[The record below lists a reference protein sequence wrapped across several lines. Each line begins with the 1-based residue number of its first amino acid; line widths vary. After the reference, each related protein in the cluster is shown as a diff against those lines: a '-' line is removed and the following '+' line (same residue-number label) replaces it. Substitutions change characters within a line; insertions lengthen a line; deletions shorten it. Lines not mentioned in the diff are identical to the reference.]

1 VEVGNNCVS
10 YSVLIRYV
18 LIPFLIVG
26 LVATYLYV
34 EKKRR
39 QADSVWEVK
48 TAELNFDDPP
58 EIIGRGTFGLV
69 LLAEYRGTQVAVKR
83 VIPPRRKRKNE
94 RTGSVESI
102 LSSIQTSNDFFEFK
116 NDIENAPNGVPLLGD
131 TADESISLI
140 NGAHAHTSLELM
152 DSIQNNLSSKETT
165 KRRSVWNIQALF
177 KNRHSELKADFVN
190 EMRHLSKLRH
200 PCIITVMGA
209 VISRWEEPLLVMEYM
224 DHGSLYDLLH
234 NETMIIEGDLLLPI
248 LRDITHGVRFLH
260 AANPQVIHGDLKT
273 QNILVDIRFR
283 AKVADFGLSQKK
295 QIGASGTPLWMAPE
309 LLRGESQNAATS
321 DVYSFGII
329 LYEVYSRKTPFE
341 GEDYEE
347 VIRLICDRTVNK
359 RPKAPSSMPPEV
371 ASMMSECLLADS
383 SARPTFEELD
393 NRLKRFNVAN
403 VEPGKTISSMQSK
416 KARNV
421 SGLNADLLLE
431 VFPKKVAEAL
441 SNGRKVEPEHRECV
455 TIFFS
460 DIVGFTTIAGS
471 MSPLKVSDM
480 LDRLYLKF
488 DALSHDHDVFK
499 METIGDAWM
508 GVTNICKDQSDHT
521 KRIAEFAINAIKAAE
536 ETLINEDDPAKGFV
550 QVRIGFHSGPV
561 LSNVVGS
568 RNPKFSV
575 FGDTVNTSSRMESNS
590 LPGQIL
596 CSERAAKLLMKQAP
610 KIPMT
615 YRGKIN
621 VKGKGEMK
629 TYWVNKYDEAKSKVR
644 ETDVFSSITSE
655 KTCLTRNTATRYDT
669 RAA

>member
-1 VEVGNNCVS
+1 
-10 YSVLIRYV
+10 
-18 LIPFLIVG
+18 
-26 LVATYLYV
+26 
-34 EKKRR
+34 
-39 QADSVWEVK
+39 
-48 TAELNFDDPP
+48 
-58 EIIGRGTFGLV
+58 
-69 LLAEYRGTQVAVKR
+69 
-83 VIPPRRKRKNE
+83 
-94 RTGSVESI
+94 
-102 LSSIQTSNDFFEFK
+102 
-116 NDIENAPNGVPLLGD
+116 
-131 TADESISLI
+131 
-140 NGAHAHTSLELM
+140 
-152 DSIQNNLSSKETT
+152 
-165 KRRSVWNIQALF
+165 
-177 KNRHSELKADFVN
+177 
-190 EMRHLSKLRH
+190 
-200 PCIITVMGA
+200 
-209 VISRWEEPLLVMEYM
+209 
-224 DHGSLYDLLH
+224 
-234 NETMIIEGDLLLPI
+234 
-248 LRDITHGVRFLH
+248 
-260 AANPQVIHGDLKT
+260 
-273 QNILVDIRFR
+273 
-283 AKVADFGLSQKK
+283 
-295 QIGASGTPLWMAPE
+295 
-309 LLRGESQNAATS
+309 
-321 DVYSFGII
+321 
-329 LYEVYSRKTPFE
+329 
-341 GEDYEE
+341 
-347 VIRLICDRTVNK
+347 
-359 RPKAPSSMPPEV
+359 
-371 ASMMSECLLADS
+371 
-383 SARPTFEELD
+383 
-393 NRLKRFNVAN
+393 
-403 VEPGKTISSMQSK
+403 MQSK

-521 KRIAEFAINAIKAAE
+521 KRIAEFAIDAIKAAE

-621 VKGKGEMK
+621 VKGK
-629 TYWVNKYDEAKSKVR
+629 
-644 ETDVFSSITSE
+644 
-655 KTCLTRNTATRYDT
+655 
-669 RAA
+669 